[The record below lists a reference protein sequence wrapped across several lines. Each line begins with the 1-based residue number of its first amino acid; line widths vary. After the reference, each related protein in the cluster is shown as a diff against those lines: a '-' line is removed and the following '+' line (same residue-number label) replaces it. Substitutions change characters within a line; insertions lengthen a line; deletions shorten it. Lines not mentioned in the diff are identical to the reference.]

1 MLVEKAYFSLKTVG
15 RVARNM
21 NFGVLLLDAVYEIAY
36 TREFTRDLRCTLR
49 PLLGISTAAR

>member
-21 NFGVLLLDAVYEIAY
+21 NFDVLLLDAVYENDY
-36 TREFTRDLRCTLR
+36 TGEITRDLRCTLR
-49 PLLGISTAAR
+49 PLLGISTATR